1 MPTAKK
7 SPKSK
12 SSATVKSSAKSS
24 GKGKTPAKATT
35 KAKPA
40 AKAKSNVKAKPAAK
54 AKPTTKA
61 KPAAKKAPSKVTKK
75 APASARSSSGSLTSE
90 QAVAKFAPLAQKL
103 SAKEVLPCR
112 LDVALAL
119 HNIQQGVASIE
130 PHAARL
136 RKEMS
141 GLPLA
146 DVLALPD
153 LALALLFTDEQVTE
167 PTGKAQYK
175 TDLSRLYELRLP
187 MLLIA
192 EGLAQLGLIPAKLVQ
207 DIRSGSGPR
216 DAAKDG
222 VDLGK
227 LYTTHAAALSG
238 KHPFTAAQLQE
249 VITLGER
256 LSVQV
261 KPDRARTK
269 GSPKEPSPSRD
280 LRNRLYTLLVER
292 HQDLRKAGFYLF
304 GNAVDA
310 YVPLL
315 QAHRPATKSKKP
327 APSKAPA
334 PAPQPATP

>member
-12 SSATVKSSAKSS
+12 SSATVKSAAKSS
-24 GKGKTPAKATT
+24 GKSSAKGKTPAKAL
-35 KAKPA
+35 A
-40 AKAKSNVKAKPAAK
+40 KAKPAAK

-61 KPAAKKAPSKVTKK
+61 KPAANKAPSKATKK
-75 APASARSSSGSLTSE
+75 APASARSSSGTLTSE

-112 LDVALAL
+112 IDVALAL

-192 EGLAQLGLIPAKLVQ
+192 EGLAQLGLIPAKQVQ

-238 KHPFTAAQLQE
+238 KHPFTTAQLQE

-280 LRNRLYTLLVER
+280 LRNRLYTLLAER

-304 GNAVDA
+304 GSAVDA

-315 QAHRPATKSKKP
+315 QAHRPATKTKKP

>member
-12 SSATVKSSAKSS
+12 SSATVKSSAK
-24 GKGKTPAKATT
+24 GKTPAKATA

-40 AKAKSNVKAKPAAK
+40 AKAKSTAKAKATVKAKPA
-54 AKPTTKA
+54 TKA
-61 KPAAKKAPSKVTKK
+61 KPAAKKAPSKATKK
-75 APASARSSSGSLTSE
+75 APASTRSSSGSLTSE

-192 EGLAQLGLIPAKLVQ
+192 EGLAQLGIIPAKLVQ
-207 DIRSGSGPR
+207 EIRSGKGAL
-216 DAAKDG
+216 DAAHDG
-222 VDLGK
+222 VSLGK
-227 LYTTHAAALSG
+227 LYQSHATTLAG
-238 KHPFTAAQLQE
+238 KHPFSSQQLDE
-249 VITLGER
+249 IITLGER
-256 LSVQV
+256 LTRQV
-261 KPDRARTK
+261 TPEHARATGSRKPL
-269 GSPKEPSPSRD
+269 SPSRD

-292 HQDLRKAGFYLF
+292 HQDLRKAGYYLF
-304 GNAVDA
+304 GSSIDT
-310 YVPLL
+310 YVPVL
-315 QAHRPATKSKKP
+315 QARRPAAKPKKP
-327 APSKAPA
+327 ASPKSPT
-334 PAPQPATP
+334 PPQPAAP

>member
-1 MPTAKK
+1 MPTPKK

-12 SSATVKSSAKSS
+12 SSATAKSSAKSS
-24 GKGKTPAKATT
+24 AKGKTPAKASAKAKTPAKAT
-35 KAKPA
+35 AKPA
-40 AKAKSNVKAKPAAK
+40 AKAKSTGKSKPAAN
-54 AKPTTKA
+54 
-61 KPAAKKAPSKVTKK
+61 KAPSKATKK
-75 APASARSSSGSLTSE
+75 APASARSSSGTLTSE

-112 LDVALAL
+112 IDVALAL

-167 PTGKAQYK
+167 PAGKAQYK

-192 EGLAQLGLIPAKLVQ
+192 EGLAQLGLIPAKQVQ

-227 LYTTHAAALSG
+227 LYHAHADALAG

-280 LRNRLYTLLVER
+280 LRNRLYTLLAER